1 METGNTTT
9 KRVHHGHN
17 IKRLRESRGMKQ
29 ETIADVMDLAQ
40 QTISKYESK
49 RTLDDDILK
58 KFAEA
63 LNVSVDTLKEME
75 EDPVTIIFEN
85 NIIENNNGS
94 IKAYVEEDNS
104 TNTFNPVDKIVE
116 LCERML
122 QADQEKIALL
132 EQLLKEKK

>member
-29 ETIADVMDLAQ
+29 ETIAHVMDLAQ

>member
-9 KRVHHGHN
+9 KKVHHGHN

-29 ETIADVMDLAQ
+29 EVIADVMNLAQ

-63 LNVSVDTLKEME
+63 LNVSIDTLKEME
-75 EDPVTIIFEN
+75 EDPVTIVFEN
-85 NIIENNNGS
+85 NIIETNNGS